1 MDPEIPTREP
11 KSFIAGETLQW
22 SKSFEDY
29 PASDGWLLKYSLR
42 GPGTAPTDI
51 IATADDDDFL
61 VDVDSATTS
70 LTAGTW
76 RLVGRLELN
85 GLIHYVFDGELIVI
99 AAPADGTLDTRSIA
113 KQIVDNIDDY
123 FLAIKTGGGSAKAVK
138 RYRIGDHDLEH
149 YSPQELMQLRTH
161 YWNIYVLE
169 QRKGRE
175 FRNIRCAF

>member
-29 PASDGWLLKYSLR
+29 PASDGWVLKYSLR
-42 GPGTAPTDI
+42 GPGTAPSDI
-51 IATADDDDFL
+51 TATADDDDFL
-61 VDVDSATTS
+61 VDVDSATTT
-70 LTAGTW
+70 LGAGTW
-76 RLVGRLELN
+76 RLVGWLELS
-85 GLIHYVFDGELIVI
+85 GRRHYVYDQEVIVI

-113 KQIVDNIDDY
+113 KQIVDNIDAY

-138 RYRIGDHDLEH
+138 RYRIGDHDMEH
-149 YSPQELMQLRTH
+149 YTLDELRNLRTY
-161 YWNIYVLE
+161 YWNIYVLK
-169 QRKGRE
+169 QRRKE